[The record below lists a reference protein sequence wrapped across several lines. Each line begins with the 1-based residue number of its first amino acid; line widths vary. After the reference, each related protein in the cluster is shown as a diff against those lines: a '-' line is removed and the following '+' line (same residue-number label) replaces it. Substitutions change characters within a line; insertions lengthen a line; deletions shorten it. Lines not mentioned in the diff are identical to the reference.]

1 MANIL
6 RIKRRA
12 GGGAAGAPSS
22 LKNAELAFNE
32 ADNTLYYGYGDDG
45 TGTANT
51 IPAIAG
57 VGAFV
62 SLSTD
67 QTISGNKTFNGV
79 TIVATPSANAHA
91 STKLYVDQQI
101 SNVSGQI
108 ANVSTSFTAAGDTGN
123 VSIATGTDT
132 LTIAGG
138 TGLSSIAAA
147 TDTITINLD
156 NTAVTGGSY
165 GAANT
170 VATFTVD
177 AQGRLTAAGN
187 TTININ
193 AGQITGF
200 TEDTQD
206 AAAALLTNGTHSGI
220 SASYDDANSK
230 VNLTVTAQSFTV
242 AGDGGSS
249 QTITAGDT
257 LTISGGTGLTATAGG
272 ATDKITLDLD
282 NTAVTAGS
290 YGAANTVAT
299 LTVDAQGRLTAA
311 SNTAISIPSTQVSDF
326 NEAAQDAFGSLV
338 SAGSQT
344 GITVTYD
351 DANAKVDFS
360 VASQA
365 VNIYGDS
372 GVTSLAVTPA
382 GGGSF
387 TISGGTGLS
396 AAATSSTLTINLDN
410 TAVTAGSYGAA
421 NTVATFTVDAQG
433 RLTAAGNTAISIT
446 GSQVSDLGTAAV
458 TSITG
463 TSNEIT
469 VSGTGSGPYTGAITI
484 GLPDDVTIGNTLTVT
499 GDLIVNGNTTT
510 LNTGTLVVEDKNIV
524 LANTGSPSNTTANGA
539 GITILGTTDK
549 TLNWVESTTA
559 WTSSENVDLAA
570 GKVYEIGG
578 ISVLSNTTLG
588 STIVTS
594 SLTAVGTIAT
604 GTWQANAVAVNYG
617 GTGATDAANARTNL
631 GLAIGSN
638 VQAYSSILADVA
650 AGTYSGDD
658 SIVTVGTISS
668 GTWSATAIA
677 SNKGGTGFTTYVTGD
692 IIYASAAN
700 TLSKLSIGSSGQ
712 ILQVVA
718 GVPAW
723 SDTIDGGTF

>member
-12 GGGAAGAPSS
+12 GTGSAGAPSS

-45 TGTANT
+45 SGNANT

-62 SLSTD
+62 SLGTD
-67 QTISGNKTFNGV
+67 QTITGNKTFNGV
-79 TIVATPSANAHA
+79 TIVATPSANSHA

-101 SNVSGQI
+101 SNISGQI
-108 ANVSTSFTAAGDTGN
+108 ANVGTTFTAAGDTGN
-123 VSIATGTDT
+123 VTIATGSDT

-138 TGLSSIAAA
+138 TGLTSIAAA

-187 TTININ
+187 TAISIPASQVSDFTSNARAAISVSGDLAYNTSTGVISFTNDAGDIESVTAGVGLSGGGTSGGVTLDLANTTVTAGNYGGAGTVATFTVDAQGRLTAAGNTTININ

-200 TEDTQD
+200 TEDAQD

-272 ATDKITLDLD
+272 ATDKVTLDLD
-282 NTAVTAGS
+282 NTAVTS
-290 YGAANTVAT
+290 
-299 LTVDAQGRLTAA
+299 
-311 SNTAISIPSTQVSDF
+311 
-326 NEAAQDAFGSLV
+326 
-338 SAGSQT
+338 
-344 GITVTYD
+344 
-351 DANAKVDFS
+351 
-360 VASQA
+360 
-365 VNIYGDS
+365 
-372 GVTSLAVTPA
+372 
-382 GGGSF
+382 
-387 TISGGTGLS
+387 
-396 AAATSSTLTINLDN
+396 
-410 TAVTAGSYGAA
+410 GSYGAA

-463 TSNEIT
+463 TANEIT
-469 VSGTGSGPYTGAITI
+469 ISGTGSGPYTGAITV

-510 LNTGTLVVEDKNIV
+510 LNTSTLVVEDKNIV
-524 LANTGSPSNTTANGA
+524 LANSASPSDSAANGA
-539 GITILGTTDK
+539 GITVLGDSNKTFSWIDATD
-549 TLNWVESTTA
+549 A
-559 WTSSENVDLAA
+559 WTSSEHMDLVA
-570 GKVYEIGG
+570 GKEYKINNTT
-578 ISVLSNTTLG
+578 VLSNTTLG
-588 STIVTS
+588 SNIVTS

-604 GTWQANAVAVNYG
+604 GTWQANAVAVTYG

-631 GLAIGSN
+631 GLIIGSN
-638 VQAYSSILADVA
+638 VQAYSSILANVA

-658 SIVTVGTISS
+658 SIVTVGTVTT

-677 SNKGGTGFTTYVTGD
+677 PTKGGTGLTAYTTGD
-692 IIYASAAN
+692 LIYSNATN
-700 TLSKLSIGSSGQ
+700 TLTTVGIGSAGQ
-712 ILQVVA
+712 FLKVVA